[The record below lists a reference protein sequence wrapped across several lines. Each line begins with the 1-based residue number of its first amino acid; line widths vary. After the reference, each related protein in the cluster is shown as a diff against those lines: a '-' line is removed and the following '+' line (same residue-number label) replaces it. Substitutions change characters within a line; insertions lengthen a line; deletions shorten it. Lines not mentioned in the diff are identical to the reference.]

1 MKLKPNYLLVFIFL
15 IASTYLFSSL
25 GLLVGSFFDTM
36 SKAFGVLYIMMI
48 AMMLPAFS
56 YYISS
61 FDPVWIRFLPTY
73 SILEGFKGIM
83 KGQPDMS
90 YI

>member
-1 MKLKPNYLLVFIFL
+1 
-15 IASTYLFSSL
+15 
-25 GLLVGSFFDTM
+25 M

-90 YI
+90 YILTYTLVFIVGGSVLLLFANYRFKKSLTV